1 MLDITPQD
9 ALGATLRHPFGR
21 GEGCVGM
28 AEQARQHGQLA
39 GSARLVLVQ
48 GPALLHPERT
58 VFDAMLA
65 GWQAQQRSRL
75 LADTTVLWRERI
87 VRRFA
92 EFANA
97 FPWSWTAS
105 DVEDWTSSLLSRNGH
120 AHATIRSYQGAVA
133 CFLDYVVDARYGWA
147 AECEAR
153 FGTHPVQ
160 ICHEWNTA
168 VHVADYEGRPGRRPF
183 TRAELQAFFDYADDR
198 VGAARAA
205 GRKGWLAAFRDATLF
220 KVTYAWGLRRRE
232 SAMLDVADFT
242 HQSGGSAVGSVRH
255 VGGALRQG
263 DARVTP
269 AAAAGRHGDA
279 MGGRGGRGIRD
290 RCPALLC
297 RLGASRA
304 VSHRTGRADL
314 GAPGR
319 RAIRRLPGWCGPAG
333 QSHAALPAALL
344 HFAPHRRRC
353 RPDICATPGRSFL
366 GLDDGRL
373 HHGRRRS
380 RQPDAARGCRAG
392 VCCCAAGGFAMSRDV
407 GYRWHLRL
415 RMAERGMF
423 ATTELGPLL
432 AERGVVLSREQVYRL
447 AAGTPE
453 RLSLH
458 TLAALC
464 DILECTPS
472 DLIEP
477 VVESKSGA
485 KRVSGA
491 KASVAHA
498 VPRELRPKRAR
509 IIADTEEPT
518 VSAGAAR
525 LCGRCGRVRPISQRA
540 GPNGLDICSSCWR
553 PPTAVCTVCGDE
565 RPCSGVAAGRP
576 ICSRCRPRR
585 TSQCAHCGATRPAAA
600 RWPEGPICDPCYTA
614 ALRRTGTCT
623 RCGRHRRLVAPPGP
637 AANTCAACSGAG
649 PAGHVCTRLRRRR
662 QALHPRLLRPMHP
675 GAAHRR
681 VARRPQRHRAQ
692 HACRG
697 ARRHRGDQH
706 PTHRA
711 ELAAQGSRGCDPGRA
726 RARRHRAD
734 P

>member
-1 MLDITPQD
+1 M
-9 ALGATLRHPFGR
+9 
-21 GEGCVGM
+21 
-28 AEQARQHGQLA
+28 
-39 GSARLVLVQ
+39 
-48 GPALLHPERT
+48 
-58 VFDAMLA
+58 
-65 GWQAQQRSRL
+65 
-75 LADTTVLWRERI
+75 
-87 VRRFA
+87 
-92 EFANA
+92 

-168 VHVADYEGRPGRRPF
+168 VHVADYEGSPGRRPF

-198 VGAARAA
+198 VGAVRAA

-232 SAMLDVADFT
+232 SAMLDVADFST
-242 HQSGGSAVGSVRH
+242 NPAVPQLGRFGTLAVRYGKAMRGSPPRRRQVATVMPWAAEVVEEYVTEVR
-255 VGGALRQG
+255 
-263 DARVTP
+263 P
-269 AAAAGRHGDA
+269 CYAASEH
-279 MGGRGGRGIRD
+279 
-290 RCPALLC
+290 PALFLTE
-297 RLGASRA
+297 RGERISA
-304 VSHRTGRADL
+304 
-314 GAPGR
+314 APGR
-319 RAIRRLPGWCGPAG
+319 RAVRRLPGRRGPAG

-344 HFAPHRRRC
+344 HFAPDRRRC

-491 KASVAHA
+491 KASVAQA

-509 IIADTEEPT
+509 IIADTEEP
-518 VSAGAAR
+518 R
-525 LCGRCGRVRPISQRA
+525 
-540 GPNGLDICSSCWR
+540 
-553 PPTAVCTVCGDE
+553 
-565 RPCSGVAAGRP
+565 
-576 ICSRCRPRR
+576 
-585 TSQCAHCGATRPAAA
+585 
-600 RWPEGPICDPCYTA
+600 
-614 ALRRTGTCT
+614 
-623 RCGRHRRLVAPPGP
+623 
-637 AANTCAACSGAG
+637 
-649 PAGHVCTRLRRRR
+649 
-662 QALHPRLLRPMHP
+662 
-675 GAAHRR
+675 
-681 VARRPQRHRAQ
+681 
-692 HACRG
+692 
-697 ARRHRGDQH
+697 
-706 PTHRA
+706 
-711 ELAAQGSRGCDPGRA
+711 
-726 RARRHRAD
+726 
-734 P
+734 